1 MMPAAA
7 QRMLSGPWPYLEL
20 TRPANLITAAADVLA
35 GYAVA
40 GLPAQ
45 HSLPLLLASGV
56 LLYAGGVVMNDVF
69 DAVLDACTRPERP
82 IPSGRARRT
91 TAAAWGVGLLT
102 AGVAAAFAVGM
113 AAAVVASL
121 LALAALLYDAVTK
134 HHRWLGAFT
143 MGACRSLNLL
153 LGVSAAPLVLLGDG
167 DVALVPLLYVVAIT
181 LASNGEVAGGD
192 RRTLV
197 LALAMIAIAV
207 ALLVLLTHGARPALL
222 ALAPFSV
229 LLLVRVGVPFWM
241 AWRRPGAAQIREAVK
256 RGVLSIIVL
265 DAAIAA
271 VYAGLVWGLL
281 VLMLALPATRLSAR
295 FAVT

>member
-69 DAVLDACTRPERP
+69 DAVLDARTRPERP

-207 ALLVLLTHGARPALL
+207 ALLVLLTRGARPALL